1 MQELEDEQR
10 AHYWVIIPQLTALGD
25 RKSRTEKGKEKGKWK
40 KFPKT
45 GLLVSLAKKNCCP
58 KQS

>member
-1 MQELEDEQR
+1 MQELEDER
-10 AHYWVIIPQLTALGD
+10 KTHYWVIIPQLTALGD

-45 GLLVSLAKKNCCP
+45 VLLVSLAKKI
-58 KQS
+58 